1 MRDKPSDEKSKP
13 SILPFHTITTSSLKA
28 PSTDES
34 TTPRTTTFRTEIAAF
49 IGELIGTFMFL
60 FMAFTAAQIAVNSTS
75 SSSSNS
81 NSSGLKAGATPPPD
95 LLKLLYISLAFS
107 MSLAVN
113 VAIFADISGA
123 KFVTTALVLTRKI
136 HWHRALHTILAQLVA
151 AATAAALVSTLI
163 PTPLT
168 IDTTISPSTSIGQAV
183 LLETFATFQLILTIL
198 MLEGSSAKPMYI
210 GLALFITQISTV
222 FFSGGSL
229 NPARSFGPAVL
240 NGFLEYHWVYWVG
253 PLLGAGLASGVYWV
267 IGFVR
272 READAF

>member
-1 MRDKPSDEKSKP
+1 M
-13 SILPFHTITTSSLKA
+13 
-28 PSTDES
+28 
-34 TTPRTTTFRTEIAAF
+34 
-49 IGELIGTFMFL
+49 
-60 FMAFTAAQIAVNSTS
+60 
-75 SSSSNS
+75 
-81 NSSGLKAGATPPPD
+81 
-95 LLKLLYISLAFS
+95 
-107 MSLAVN
+107 
-113 VAIFADISGA
+113 
-123 KFVTTALVLTRKI
+123 LTRKI